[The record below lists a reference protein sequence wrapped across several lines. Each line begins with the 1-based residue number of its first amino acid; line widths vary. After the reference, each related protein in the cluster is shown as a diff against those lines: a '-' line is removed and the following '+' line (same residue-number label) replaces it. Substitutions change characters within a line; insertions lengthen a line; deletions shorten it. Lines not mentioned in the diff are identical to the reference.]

1 MKSLSEEQRESYG
14 RDGVVFPLRVLEVH
28 EAQQC
33 LAGLERIE
41 GERAGRLPPSLNA
54 KPHLLI
60 PWAWDVVHD
69 ARILDAVEDLL
80 GPDILCWATSFI
92 VKNARD
98 GRYVAW
104 HQDATYW
111 GLSSPKAVTVW
122 IALTPAT
129 KQNGCVRFL
138 PGTHRAARPHADT
151 RDRMNLL
158 GRRESVAEAVDESRA
173 LDAELTPG
181 EASLH
186 DALIL
191 HGSNAN
197 RTEGRRVGFSLRYI
211 PACVRH
217 TGPGR
222 NSATLVRGRDL
233 GHFDL
238 EERPEGEFH
247 PAAVARHRDVF
258 RRAMS
263 TIFEGGEK
271 R

>member
-1 MKSLSEEQRESYG
+1 MKRLSEGQRERYC
-14 RDGVVFPLRVLEVH
+14 RDGVLHPLRLIERG
-28 EAQQC
+28 EAQEC
-33 LAGLERIE
+33 LARFERIE
-41 GERAGRLPPSLNA
+41 AARAGRLPPSLNA

-69 ARILDAVEDLL
+69 ARILDVAEDLL
-80 GPDILCWATSFI
+80 GPDLLCWASSFI
-92 VKNARD
+92 VKNADD

-111 GLSSPKAVTVW
+111 GLSAPKAVTVW
-122 IALTPAT
+122 IALTPST
-129 KQNGCVRFL
+129 KENGCVRFL
-138 PGTHRAARPHADT
+138 PGTHRSPRPHVDT
-151 RDRMNLL
+151 RDANNLL
-158 GRRESVAEAVDESRA
+158 GRRESVAERVDDTNA
-173 LDAELTPG
+173 LDAELEPG

-197 RTEGRRVGFSLRYI
+197 RTSGRRVGFSLRYI
-211 PACVRH
+211 PASLAH
-217 TGPGR
+217 AGPGE
-222 NSATLVRGRDL
+222 NSATLVRGRNL
-233 GHFDL
+233 SNFAL
-238 EERPEGEFH
+238 EREPEGEFH
-247 PAAVARHRDVF
+247 PAAMARHRDVF

>member
-1 MKSLSEEQRESYG
+1 MKRLSEAEQERYQH
-14 RDGVVFPLRVLEVH
+14 DGVLFPLRMLQTE
-28 EAQQC
+28 EAAEA
-33 LAGLERIE
+33 LARLERIE
-41 GERAGRLPPSLNA
+41 GARAGRLPPSLNA

-60 PWAWDVVHD
+60 PWAWDIVHD
-69 ARILDAVEDLL
+69 PRILDAVEDLL

-111 GLSSPKAVTVW
+111 GLSSSTAVTVW
-122 IALTPAT
+122 IALTPST
-129 KQNGCVRFL
+129 KENGCVRFL
-138 PGTHRAARPHADT
+138 PGTHLATRPHVDT
-151 RDRMNLL
+151 KDPNNLL
-158 GRRESVAEAVDESRA
+158 GRRESVVETIDDAKA
-173 LDAELTPG
+173 LDAELAPG

-197 RTEGRRVGFSLRYI
+197 QTDGRRVGFSVRYI
-211 PACVRH
+211 PASVRH
-217 TGPGR
+217 AGPGR
-222 NSATLVRGRDL
+222 NSATLVRGKSH
-233 GHFDL
+233 GGFDL
-238 EERPEGEFH
+238 EQRPEAEFH
-247 PAAVARHRDVF
+247 PAAMARHRQVF
-258 RRAMS
+258 RQAMS

>member
-1 MKSLSEEQRESYG
+1 MNRLSEEQRERY
-14 RDGVVFPLRVLEVH
+14 RHDGVLYPLRLIERG
-28 EAQQC
+28 EAQEC
-33 LAGLERIE
+33 LARFERIE
-41 GERAGRLPPSLNA
+41 AARAGRLPPSLNA

-69 ARILDAVEDLL
+69 ARVLDAVEDVL
-80 GPDILCWATSFI
+80 GPDILCWASSFI
-92 VKNARD
+92 VKNADD

-111 GLSSPKAVTVW
+111 GLSAPEAVTVW
-122 IALTPAT
+122 IALTPST
-129 KQNGCVRFL
+129 KENGCVRFL
-138 PGTHRAARPHADT
+138 PGTHRSPRPHVDT
-151 RDRMNLL
+151 RDPKNLL
-158 GRRESVAEAVDESRA
+158 GRRESVAERIDDANA
-173 LDAELTPG
+173 LDAELEPG

-197 RTEGRRVGFSLRYI
+197 RTSGRRIGFSLRYI
-211 PACVRH
+211 PASLAHV
-217 TGPGR
+217 GPGQ
-222 NSATLVRGRDL
+222 NSATLVRGRNL
-233 GHFDL
+233 GNFEL
-238 EERPEGEFH
+238 EREPEGEFH
-247 PAAVARHRDVF
+247 PAAMARHRDVF